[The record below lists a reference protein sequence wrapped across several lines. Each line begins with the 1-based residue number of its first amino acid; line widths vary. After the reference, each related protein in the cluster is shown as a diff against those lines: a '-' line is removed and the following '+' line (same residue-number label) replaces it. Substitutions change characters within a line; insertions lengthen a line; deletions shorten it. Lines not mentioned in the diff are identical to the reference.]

1 MAEQRHRT
9 VLEVIAEGRAVSE
22 VAAQSAVSRQ
32 TLHDWLA
39 ATPAGPALA
48 GRPPPPSADGGVRG
62 PASSSPGARTPSPGR
77 PDPPDAGSTVP

>member
-22 VAAQSAVSRQ
+22 VAAQSAGSRQ

-39 ATPAGPALA
+39 ATLRPARLSLV
-48 GRPPPPSADGGVRG
+48 GRRLLP
-62 PASSSPGARTPSPGR
+62 RT
-77 PDPPDAGSTVP
+77 AV